1 MSRIWTVSNI
11 NLLFFR
17 TLLISAYVHFDV
29 FLYLCRHLTL
39 LLRTT
44 ISCPLGLSLTI
55 LFSKNMPENQASL
68 PEESGQIW
76 MQWTSYHVSC
86 VMHGALRKEWHE
98 HETTLTSSRGWVQES
113 INWISYPFRN
123 HLTATGA
130 YICLSNLWLFN
141 QCLRVVHIMPVLGQT
156 GLALF

>member
-98 HETTLTSSRGWVQES
+98 HETTLTSSRGAECKNPSTES
-113 INWISYPFRN
+113 LI
-123 HLTATGA
+123 
-130 YICLSNLWLFN
+130 LFKIIWRW
-141 QCLRVVHIMPVLGQT
+141 QVHIFVYRTYDRLTSVWEWSISCQFWAK
-156 GLALF
+156 LV